1 MKHVMR
7 VVSLTALLLGAASAA
22 AAEGQPEEADTR
34 TEAQKVED
42 ALQEAWDTAA
52 LEALRAS
59 TAAAPATPAREEPRA
74 TGSSAPVPANEYT
87 EAQAMELL
95 RTGEPETVTWVLGP
109 PLQVRGCWYFATS
122 VPIASR
128 YGPPYYQVSLHRIPS
143 RHCVADVVLLGSSYA
158 GGGLVTHKE
167 SEGLALSYPSKQ
179 TPSGSALVHVRLLA
193 VDPRTLTVSRA
204 GFLGTYLGSTYAS
217 GMHFEGNRLLV
228 ETNRYTATFPRFLT
242 SEEPPIGVI
251 FP

>member
-7 VVSLTALLLGAASAA
+7 VVSMTALLLGAASAVA
-22 AAEGQPEEADTR
+22 GEGQPEEADTR
-34 TEAQKVED
+34 TEAQKAED
-42 ALQEAWDTAA
+42 ALQEAWDNAA

-59 TAAAPATPAREEPRA
+59 TAAAPATSSAEEPGA
-74 TGSSAPVPANEYT
+74 TGSVEPAPANEYT
-87 EAQAMELL
+87 EAQVMELL
-95 RTGEPETVTWVLGP
+95 RTGEPETVNWMLGP
-109 PLQVRGCWYFATS
+109 PIRVRGCWYFATS

-128 YGPPYYQVSLHRIPS
+128 YGPPYYQVGLHRIPS
-143 RHCVADVVLLGSSYA
+143 RHCVANRVVLGSTYTW
-158 GGGLVTHKE
+158 GGLMTNKE
-167 SEGLALSYPSKQ
+167 SEGIALSYPSKQ

-193 VDPRTLTVSRA
+193 VDPKTLTVSRT

-217 GMHFEGNRLLV
+217 GLHFEGNRLVV

-242 SEEPPIGVI
+242 SEEPPIGVV